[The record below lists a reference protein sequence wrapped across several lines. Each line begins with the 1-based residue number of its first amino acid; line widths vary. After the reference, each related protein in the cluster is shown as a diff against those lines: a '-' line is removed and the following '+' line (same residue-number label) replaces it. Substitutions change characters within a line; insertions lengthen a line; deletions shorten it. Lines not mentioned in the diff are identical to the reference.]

1 MPQQLDLQIN
11 KLVLHGFSADD
22 APHIKAAIE
31 QELSRLFSE
40 QGVPSSLLVSGAVGH
55 LNAGR
60 YDATPGATP
69 DAIGGQI
76 AQTIYAGFTK

>member
-22 APHIKAAIE
+22 APHIKVALE
-31 QELSRLFSE
+31 RELGRLFSE
-40 QGVPSSLLVSGAVGH
+40 QGVPSSLMVSGEMGH

-60 YDATPGATP
+60 YEATPGATP
-69 DAIGGQI
+69 DAVGGQI